1 MIKKYIGVLL
11 VLLPITVSS
20 LLFVLNLEYSWYYSK
35 NYKAYDLIHS
45 IISFLMVVIGI
56 SFLLKKDRAIFIIML
71 AMIFI
76 VYQSLG
82 WSFNSKRYVSLLE
95 LNPDTSV
102 VITRYDGGAF
112 TASSFVNIEVSERY
126 YLLLLKSSVVK
137 TFENVADG
145 KLWLKNKNVI
155 GVELLTY
162 SKDKIVDEVNL
173 VDISSR

>member
-1 MIKKYIGVLL
+1 
-11 VLLPITVSS
+11 
-20 LLFVLNLEYSWYYSK
+20 
-35 NYKAYDLIHS
+35 
-45 IISFLMVVIGI
+45 
-56 SFLLKKDRAIFIIML
+56 
-71 AMIFI
+71 
-76 VYQSLG
+76 
-82 WSFNSKRYVSLLE
+82 
-95 LNPDTSV
+95 